1 MKKLPFFLCSLCI
14 LILGCK
20 SKDPLPAEVWSS
32 DCVELAP
39 FEGAYRLTGVCC
51 EYVLLPAIETNKKR
65 TFKVKGSYH
74 SFTGAGYT
82 DIPIEITGNLA
93 PNDTTLTLKYAV
105 NSQENVFVLNP
116 GSAEM
121 KCQCFCY

>member
-1 MKKLPFFLCSLCI
+1 MKNLSLFLWLPFI
-14 LILGCK
+14 LFSGCK
-20 SKDPLPAEVWSS
+20 SQDPLPAEVWSS

-65 TFKVKGSYH
+65 SFKVKGSYH

-82 DIPIEITGNLA
+82 DIPIEIMGNLA
-93 PNDTTLTLKYAV
+93 PNDTTLTLRYSV
-105 NSQENVFVLNP
+105 NSQESVFVLNP
-116 GSAEM
+116 GKAEM